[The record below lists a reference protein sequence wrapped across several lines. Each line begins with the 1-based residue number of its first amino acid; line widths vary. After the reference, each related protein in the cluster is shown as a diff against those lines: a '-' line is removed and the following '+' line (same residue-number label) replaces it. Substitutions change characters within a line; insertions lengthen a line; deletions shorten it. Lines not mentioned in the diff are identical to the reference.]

1 MIFATIL
8 LSMILYFW
16 VSLRMMIQGNF
27 IKEILCIHCWT
38 ELKRIMIFMKCSWVP
53 YNLCLSTAILKGVN
67 IFCILWLATKHH
79 QSKLDLYQPQTL
91 KRVSRSLSL
100 LLLLSNDHPLQK
112 PLIVDRKRSR
122 AWHKHLKEPRTT
134 HFSKNLQSVSLCTDI
149 LTTTYALAAQEGMLN
164 VGLIDHLPK
173 IISWLQM
180 QNSKMRLKV
189 TVYRLSKLYFRNIF
203 SWSKMCTH
211 SL

>member
-1 MIFATIL
+1 
-8 LSMILYFW
+8 MILYFW
-16 VSLRMMIQGNF
+16 VSLRMMILRKRNS
-27 IKEILCIHCWT
+27 LHTLLNWT
-38 ELKRIMIFMKCSWVP
+38 QTIMIFMKCSWVP

-91 KRVSRSLSL
+91 KRVSLSLSL

-134 HFSKNLQSVSLCTDI
+134 HFSKNLQSVSLCTYI
-149 LTTTYALAAQEGMLN
+149 IYIQLM
-164 VGLIDHLPK
+164 HLQHRK
-173 IISWLQM
+173 E
-180 QNSKMRLKV
+180 
-189 TVYRLSKLYFRNIF
+189 
-203 SWSKMCTH
+203 C
-211 SL
+211 

>member
-1 MIFATIL
+1 ML
-8 LSMILYFW
+8 
-16 VSLRMMIQGNF
+16 N
-27 IKEILCIHCWT
+27 WT
-38 ELKRIMIFMKCSWVP
+38 QTIMIFMKCSWVP

-79 QSKLDLYQPQTL
+79 QSKLDLYQPQSL
-91 KRVSRSLSL
+91 KRVSLPLSL

-134 HFSKNLQSVSLCTDI
+134 HFSKNLQSVSLCTYI
-149 LTTTYALAAQEGMLN
+149 HTTYALALAAQEGMLN

-173 IISWLQM
+173 IISWLQKQQGARWGLKLPYIGF
-180 QNSKMRLKV
+180 QNYTLGNLFSCSK
-189 TVYRLSKLYFRNIF
+189 S
-203 SWSKMCTH
+203 CTH